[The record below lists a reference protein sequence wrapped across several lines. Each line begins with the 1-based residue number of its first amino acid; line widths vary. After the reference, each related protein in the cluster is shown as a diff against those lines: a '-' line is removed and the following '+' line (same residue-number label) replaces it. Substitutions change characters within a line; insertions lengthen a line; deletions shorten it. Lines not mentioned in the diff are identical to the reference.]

1 MIVTPVLFIDT
12 SNIVIF
18 TVFGSLVVLLIFS
31 QIMDH
36 IKSLDHVVRYINT
49 FTYPLLI
56 IFVYYVIIQLI
67 KAVEIS

>member
-1 MIVTPVLFIDT
+1 MIVTPVLFVDT

-56 IFVYYVIIQLI
+56 VFVYYVIIQLL